1 MGKYSLGIDFGS
13 LSARAILVDVD
24 SGKEIATA
32 ACPYAHGV
40 IEELGGKPLGADWAL
55 QDPADYR
62 GSMIECVKNAVTQ
75 SKIAA
80 EDIIGIGVDFTACS
94 ILPIKADGTPVSQV
108 PGFENNPHAYVKM
121 WKHHAAQPYA
131 DRVNALARERGES
144 FLQKYDAISS
154 EWLIPKVMQIMAEA
168 PEVYA
173 RMDKIIEA
181 GDWIVMLLTGKDSR
195 NSCAAGY
202 KGQYD
207 PATGYM
213 NKPFLKALDPRLEN
227 IEEEKLGKVV
237 PSGMPVGG
245 LNEEYAGLLGLKAGT
260 AVAAATID
268 AHAAVPAVGI
278 AKPAQM
284 LMIMG
289 TSTCHMLLDDKEVCF
304 KGLCGVVKDGI
315 IPGFYGYEAGQCA
328 VGDIFQWVID
338 EIVPKKYFDAAEKAG
353 MDIFAYMSKLA
364 AECEDESVV
373 ALDWWNGCRSP
384 LMDGSLKGAISGLTL
399 KTTAV
404 DIFKAAVEAT
414 AFGTKRIIEAFEDSG
429 VAVESLYACGGIA
442 TKNSYIMQVYA
453 DVTGKAISVAAS
465 PEAVAHGSAVF
476 GALAA
481 GKKNGGY
488 DDVAEGIRKMSCGYS
503 GQYLP
508 NPAKKAVY
516 AEKYAKYLAMS
527 DHFSK

>member
-13 LSARAILVDVD
+13 LSARAIIVDVAT
-24 SGKEIATA
+24 GKQIATA
-32 ACPYAHGV
+32 PSPYAHGV
-40 IEELGGKPLGADWAL
+40 IEEMDGKPLGAGWAL

-62 GSMIECVKNAVTQ
+62 QSMIECVKGAVAQ
-75 SKIAA
+75 SGLAA

-94 ILPIKADGTPVSQV
+94 ILPIKKDGTPLSQV
-108 PGFENNPHAYVKM
+108 AGFANNPHAYVKM

-131 DRVNALARERGES
+131 DRINALAVQRNEA

-154 EWLIPKVMQIMAEA
+154 EWLMPKVMQIMLEA

-173 RMDKIIEA
+173 QTDKIIEA
-181 GDWIVMLLTGKDSR
+181 GDWIVMQLTGIDCR

-202 KGQYD
+202 KGQFD

-213 NKPFLKALDPRLEN
+213 NKPFLKALDSRLEN
-227 IEEEKLGKVV
+227 IGEEKLGKVV
-237 PSGMPVGG
+237 PSGTLVGG
-245 LNEEYAGLLGLKAGT
+245 LTEEYANLLGLQVGT

-278 AKPAQM
+278 AAPAQM

-289 TSTCHMLLDDKEVCF
+289 TSTCHMMLDNKEVCF

-338 EIVPKKYFDAAEKAG
+338 EIVPKKYFDAAEQAS

-364 AECEDESVV
+364 AECEDENLV

-384 LMDGSLKGAISGLTL
+384 LMDGNLKGAISGLTL

-404 DIFKAAVEAT
+404 DIFKATVEAT
-414 AFGTKRIIEAFEDSG
+414 AFGTKRIIEAFEQSG
-429 VAVESLYACGGIA
+429 VTVESLYACGGIA
-442 TKNSYIMQVYA
+442 TKNSHIMQVYA
-453 DVTGKAISVAAS
+453 DITGKAIRVAAS
-465 PEAVAHGSAVF
+465 AEAVAHGSAVF

-481 GKKNGGY
+481 GKAKGGY
-488 DDVAEGIRKMSCGYS
+488 DDVGEAIGKMSCGYS

-508 NPAKKAVY
+508 NRSKQAIY
-516 AEKYAKYLAMS
+516 AEKYRKYLAMS
-527 DHFSK
+527 DHFGK